1 MARPGGNPDLVKYQW
16 KKGESARKVG
26 DPYYPMKPQTLM
38 KNAVKKAIS
47 ETMMRI
53 AAKVIDEDGSTF
65 ADKVCEKVARLSLK
79 EDKKGR
85 DYAMLKL
92 FMEYTQEKP
101 IAKQEVTGANGE
113 PLNALPMIK
122 VEGQTLDI
130 NVGQPIV
137 KEADGDTI
145 NS

>member
-1 MARPGGNPDLVKYQW
+1 
-16 KKGESARKVG
+16 
-26 DPYYPMKPQTLM
+26 M

-47 ETMMRI
+47 ETMMRVASRI
-53 AAKVIDEDGSTF
+53 VRDDGATF
-65 ADKVCEKVARLSLK
+65 ADLVCEKVAKLSLK
-79 EDKKGR
+79 EDKTGK
-85 DYAMLKL
+85 DFAMLKL

-130 NVGQPIV
+130 NVGQEIV
-137 KEADGDTI
+137 KETDGNTI

>member
-1 MARPGGNPDLVKYQW
+1 
-16 KKGESARKVG
+16 
-26 DPYYPMKPQTLM
+26 
-38 KNAVKKAIS
+38 
-47 ETMMRI
+47 
-53 AAKVIDEDGSTF
+53 
-65 ADKVCEKVARLSLK
+65 
-79 EDKKGR
+79 
-85 DYAMLKL
+85 MLKL

-137 KEADGDTI
+137 KETDGNTI